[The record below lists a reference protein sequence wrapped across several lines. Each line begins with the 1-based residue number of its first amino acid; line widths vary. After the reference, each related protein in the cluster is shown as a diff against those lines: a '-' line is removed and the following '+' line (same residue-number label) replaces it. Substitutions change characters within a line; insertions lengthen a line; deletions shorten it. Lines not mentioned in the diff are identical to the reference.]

1 MMRTPYIY
9 DIERILQQIWFRN
22 DGRWR
27 AGARLTLTKPEL
39 LDDWPKSR
47 ENVFVRNKEVNTTNT
62 KQTKDNTKHKTTLAQ
77 SRENV
82 FVRNKEVNTNT
93 KQTKQHSPKSR
104 RVINKEVNMTTKTN
118 KHNNLRRC
126 IIQTPNKKK

>member
-1 MMRTPYIY
+1 MA
-9 DIERILQQIWFRN
+9 
-22 DGRWR
+22 GRGSTDFDK
-27 AGARLTLTKPEL
+27 AGAAGRLAKEQ
-39 LDDWPKSR
+39 R
-47 ENVFVRNKEVNTTNT
+47 ERLCQEQGGKYKYKTD
-62 KQTKDNTKHKTTLAQ
+62 QRQHKTTLAQ

-82 FVRNKEVNTNT
+82 FVRNKEVNANT

-118 KHNNLRRC
+118 KHNNLSRC